1 MNKITNEVI
10 SSLKKLPAPAKKT
23 GSFWDFMKGQ
33 LSEEGTWSQNHLK
46 VIEKEIDGQL
56 NKLDNKNLTDLWKNL
71 DVAEEKLDSNKKVDV
86 KEMKEDLTDEFVGQ
100 VMDRMDDNYS
110 SRDSYFTES
119 TYIEPSANKKE
130 GDEGFD
136 DEAEPDK
143 IKDEEL
149 NLDDDELFDDEFADD
164 DDEAGF

>member
-10 SSLKKLPAPAKKT
+10 SSLKKLPAPVKKT

-46 VIEKEIDGQL
+46 IIEKEIDTHL
-56 NKLDNKNLTDLWKNL
+56 SKLDGKALTDLWKGL
-71 DVAEEKLDSNKKVDV
+71 SVAEEKLDLNKKVDT
-86 KEMKEDLTDEFVGQ
+86 KEMKADLTDEFVGQ

-110 SRDSYFTES
+110 SRDSFFTEGA
-119 TYIEPSANKKE
+119 YIEPEAKKE
-130 GDEGFD
+130 ESEEGFD
-136 DEAEPDK
+136 DDIEPDK

-149 NLDDDELFDDEFADD
+149 NLDDELFDEDFEDE
-164 DDEAGF
+164 DDEVGF